1 MHAHGQGVRWLDLS
15 ARGAVLCCA
24 GRCAGSQHGVLAV
37 AVEPAGRAAVRRRGP
52 LPAAAARGVACTDGA
67 LGRRDRHAANVG
79 AGGDSCGLRAI
90 GLSPSRGAAL
100 CAESKSIAR
109 PCRAVYQ
116 IRSLVTKR
124 NRPLAS
130 VLTGELARQ
139 AKSYCGF
146 FVQRGER
153 RDLDLISIQRSCPN
167 FRSTLGDCSPR
178 AAFPPGTRENRTRV
192 YSRTLPVSR
201 IKVRCTATTIP
212 GHPPGLP
219 PGIRGAVPLY
229 MYGLADRPT
238 CTCAHA
244 NSASSGAAT
253 CGGWMNTGSDYR
265 GPGSKNAPPRRPACW
280 ASLPH
285 CRPWRLR
292 ALCWALCSALP
303 RSRPRSRTRARSL
316 VLSRP
321 GWALQ

>member
-15 ARGAVLCCA
+15 ARGAVLCWPLV
-24 GRCAGSQHGVLAV
+24 CAGSQHGVLAV

-67 LGRRDRHAANVG
+67 LGRRDRHAADVG

-100 CAESKSIAR
+100 CAESKSIAQ

-130 VLTGELARQ
+130 ALTGELARQ

-153 RDLDLISIQRSCPN
+153 RDLDLRDPFN
-167 FRSTLGDCSPR
+167 
-178 AAFPPGTRENRTRV
+178 AAA
-192 YSRTLPVSR
+192 R
-201 IKVRCTATTIP
+201 IFDRPLEIAVL
-212 GHPPGLP
+212 GLP
-219 PGIRGAVPLY
+219 SLRVLERLVPGYTAVP
-229 MYGLADRPT
+229 
-238 CTCAHA
+238 
-244 NSASSGAAT
+244 
-253 CGGWMNTGSDYR
+253 
-265 GPGSKNAPPRRPACW
+265 
-280 ASLPH
+280 
-285 CRPWRLR
+285 
-292 ALCWALCSALP
+292 
-303 RSRPRSRTRARSL
+303 SRYPE
-316 VLSRP
+316 
-321 GWALQ
+321 